1 MYKKTKLITLSK
13 MQQITSH
20 FPAGDRSDLSFLHL
34 HLHPLLLPE
43 DPPGHAGARH
53 QERHRQL
60 EEFHHLEPGQG
71 QHQPTRRFLLYRVYL

>member
-43 DPPGHAGARH
+43 DPPGHEGPCH
-53 QERHRQL
+53 QERRGPLQTRDHDVATPAL
-60 EEFHHLEPGQG
+60 LCHKDTAQG
-71 QHQPTRRFLLYRVYL
+71 T